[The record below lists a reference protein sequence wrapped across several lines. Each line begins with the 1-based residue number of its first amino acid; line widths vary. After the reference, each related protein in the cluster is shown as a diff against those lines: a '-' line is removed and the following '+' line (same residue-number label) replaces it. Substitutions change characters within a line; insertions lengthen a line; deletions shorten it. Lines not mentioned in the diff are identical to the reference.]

1 MPRSDILLALPVGHG
16 LTSIRTASSTFFQ
29 SKFALHVGYGIMKK
43 EGVRI
48 STTKHVAV
56 CHFYMPS
63 ATSTC
68 TMHEHQDSL
77 GHDGTSPLPVHARQG
92 S

>member
-1 MPRSDILLALPVGHG
+1 VPRGNILLALPVGHG

-29 SKFALHVGYGIMKK
+29 SKFALHVAYGIMKK

-48 STTKHVAV
+48 SKKKHFAV

-63 ATSTC
+63 AMSTC
-68 TMHEHQDSL
+68 TMREH
-77 GHDGTSPLPVHARQG
+77 
-92 S
+92 